1 MYAHR
6 DASILDALAFIQWE
20 AVEIEQRLDPEGKVE
35 DIYIVHEKGT
45 HRKMR
50 QLVWFLRNREQNV
63 GRSLLQ
69 TSLFILR
76 PVGTGRTDVDFSSS
90 HQ

>member
-1 MYAHR
+1 MHAHR
-6 DASILDALAFIQWE
+6 DPSILDALAWIQWE
-20 AVEIEQRLDPEGKVE
+20 AVEIDQHLDPEGKVE
-35 DIYIVHEKGT
+35 DIYIIHEKGT

-50 QLVWFLRNREQNV
+50 RLVWLLRNREQDV

-76 PVGTGRTDVDFSSS
+76 PVGIGRTDVDFSS
-90 HQ
+90 HP